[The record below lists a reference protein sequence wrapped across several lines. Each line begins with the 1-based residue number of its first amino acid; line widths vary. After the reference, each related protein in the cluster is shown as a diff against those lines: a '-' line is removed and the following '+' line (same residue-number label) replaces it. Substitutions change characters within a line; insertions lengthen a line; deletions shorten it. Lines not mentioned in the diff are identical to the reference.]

1 VGAVEGIVKIKTG
14 NLISLSEQQLVDC
27 DSQNYGCGGG
37 YMDNSFN
44 YIIQTNGISS
54 EAEYPYQGIEQ
65 TCKIND
71 QMTPAAQI
79 TSFVDVPANDEQ
91 QLLQAV
97 AQQPISVGIDV
108 GPEFHL
114 YKEGVYS
121 GTCGR
126 PFNHAVTLVGYGV
139 TDDGIK
145 YWLIKNSWGKY
156 WGEGGYMRVLRDSGQ
171 PGGQCGIAAHA
182 SYPTI

>member
-1 VGAVEGIVKIKTG
+1 
-14 NLISLSEQQLVDC
+14 
-27 DSQNYGCGGG
+27 
-37 YMDNSFN
+37 
-44 YIIQTNGISS
+44 
-54 EAEYPYQGIEQ
+54 
-65 TCKIND
+65 
-71 QMTPAAQI
+71 MTPAAQI

-121 GTCGR
+121 GTCGQ
-126 PFNHAVTLVGYGV
+126 PFNHAVTLVGYGL

-145 YWLIKNSWGKY
+145 YWLIKNSWGEN